1 MRKNFRG
8 QNTPRWK
15 SGSRLP
21 VAKFLAMRLP
31 TAKLSGETSRGEISH
46 FTESEWQFPLS
57 WCNCNEPLE
66 TSLPHWSVGSDQWGG
81 VHVILCS
88 VLAARF
94 RKWLLCDKFL
104 KNTFF
109 FALIVS
115 DSVRLKNKSLP
126 ISIRLHNSFLDVYC
140 VDYWSLKLKC
150 VRNENS
156 RILENSRWWHLGS
169 SLCSFFLIKL
179 EFLSSSGTLCVLIQ
193 YFKVI
198 FDSINFEIIKDRNG
212 QRLRPDKIFRNNRT
226 RRVYSEWFTF
236 GFAMFIYKLKQ
247 SKMLKGRLECVNKA
261 MQSRFSWKN

>member
-1 MRKNFRG
+1 MW
-8 QNTPRWK
+8 Q
-15 SGSRLP
+15 
-21 VAKFLAMRLP
+21 
-31 TAKLSGETSRGEISH
+31 IS
-46 FTESEWQFPLS
+46 E
-57 WCNCNEPLE
+57 
-66 TSLPHWSVGSDQWGG
+66 
-81 VHVILCS
+81 
-88 VLAARF
+88 
-94 RKWLLCDKFL
+94 KY
-104 KNTFF
+104 FF